1 MKTLAKVLGGLVLFI
16 ILFVSGVLIY
26 VSKALPN
33 VAPAP
38 NLTVELTPER
48 IERGEFLAKNVY
60 ACMDCHS
67 DRDYSRFG
75 LVSDEA
81 TLGKGGNL
89 FGLEEGF
96 PGDYYAKNLTP
107 YHLGDWTDGEVF
119 RAITSG
125 VSKDGPALFPIM
137 PYTNYRRVDK
147 EDIYDIIAYLRTLE
161 PIEYDVPGSSSAFP
175 MNFIINTI
183 PSDPDFVEKPD
194 ISDRVA
200 YGKYLTIAGSCADC
214 HTPIDDKGT
223 PLLGMQYAGGMGFGI
238 PTGGTVYSANITPHK
253 TTGIGAWTEELFI
266 ARFKQFQDSTKLINQ
281 TLVKPGT
288 FQTEMPWRYYSKMSE
303 EELGAIFA
311 YLKTLEPV
319 EHSMIRF
326 VVDAD

>member
-1 MKTLAKVLGGLVLFI
+1 MKTIAKIFGGLVLLV
-16 ILFVSGVLIY
+16 ILLVSGALIY
-26 VSKALPN
+26 VSTALPN
-33 VAPAP
+33 VEPAP
-38 NLTVELTPER
+38 NLTIELTPER
-48 IERGEFLAKNVY
+48 IERGEFLANNVY
-60 ACMDCHS
+60 ACIDCHS

-75 LVSDEA
+75 LVVNES

-89 FGLEEGF
+89 FGLEDGF

-107 YHLGDWTDGEVF
+107 YHLESWTDGEIF

-125 VSKDGPALFPIM
+125 VNKNGDALFPIM

-161 PIEYDVPGSSSAFP
+161 SIEYDVPASSSAFP

-183 PSDPDFVEKPD
+183 PGEPDFVKKPD

-223 PLLGMQYAGGMGFGI
+223 PLEGMTFAGGMDFNI
-238 PTGGTVYSANITPHK
+238 PTGGVVYSANITPHE
-253 TTGIGAWTEELFI
+253 TTGIGAWTEEMFV
-266 ARFKQFQDSTKLINQ
+266 ARFKQFEDSTKLINSA
-281 TLVKPGT
+281 LVEPGT

-303 EELGAIFA
+303 EDLGAIFA

-319 EHSMIRF
+319 DHTMTRF
-326 VVDAD
+326 VVEAE